1 MKHSLSFILGS
12 LWLTGCAAV
21 GPNYE
26 TPEPLLPEQ
35 FIGATTNPPESE
47 ASTPTPIENVAWW
60 EALGDPILTKY
71 VNHAVRQNLDLQVA
85 AARVREAR
93 ALRGVAASKFYPD
106 VTVGGD
112 IREIRSSE
120 NGQVNLGKLNDL
132 GFADVETSL
141 YQVGFDAQ
149 WEIDIFGGTRRSVES
164 ADAQLGATAEVQ
176 HDILLTVV
184 AEVARNYTELRGAQ
198 RRLEIAEKNIRI
210 QSDTLLLVS
219 NKNRVGIVPELDVQQ
234 ARTQL
239 KTSESRVPGLRA
251 SIQSAAFRLA
261 VLTGRQPS
269 ALLDELLVSRP
280 IPAPP
285 DMVPVGLPSELLRRR
300 PDIRQAERKL
310 HAATADIG
318 VVTADLYPRFFLT
331 GAAGFE
337 SVSFSD
343 LFDAKSGVFSIGPS
357 IRWPLFQGG
366 RIRSNIHASE
376 ARRDASYA
384 QFQHTVLI
392 AVEDVERSLIRYA
405 EEQLEQK
412 SLSQA
417 VTAGQRTVELASVLY
432 DKGLVDFLT
441 VLDAERTLRD
451 VEDQLVLS
459 ETAVTLNVIAL
470 YKALGGG
477 WNAQVPDV

>member
-1 MKHSLSFILGS
+1 MKRSLSFILGS

-26 TPEPLLPEQ
+26 APDVLLPER
-35 FIGATTNPPESE
+35 FIGAAAQPPESDS
-47 ASTPTPIENVAWW
+47 ATPTPIENLAWW
-60 EALGDPILTKY
+60 AALGDPLLTKY

-106 VTVGGD
+106 VTVGGAF
-112 IREIRSSE
+112 RELQASE
-120 NGQVNLGKLNDL
+120 NGQVNLGRLNDL

-164 ADAQLGATAEVQ
+164 ADARLDATAELQ
-176 HDILLTVV
+176 HDTLLTVV

-198 RRLEIAEKNIRI
+198 RRLEIAEKNIQI
-210 QSDTLLLVS
+210 QSDTLQLVS

-239 KTSESRVPGLRA
+239 KMTESRVPGLRA

-261 VLTGRQPS
+261 VLTGRQPA

-280 IPAPP
+280 IPAAT
-285 DMVPVGLPSELLRRR
+285 DMVPLGLPSELLRRR
-300 PDIRQAERKL
+300 PDVRLAERQL

-318 VVTADLYPRFFLT
+318 VATADLYPRFFLT

-337 SVSFSD
+337 SVSFAE
-343 LFDAKSGVFSIGPS
+343 LFDARSSTFSIGPS
-357 IRWPLFQGG
+357 IRWPILQGG
-366 RIRSNIHASE
+366 RIRSNIHAAE

-384 QFQHTVLI
+384 QFQQAVLI
-392 AVEDVERSLIRYA
+392 AVEDVERALIRYA
-405 EEQLEQK
+405 EEQLEQRK
-412 SLSQA
+412 LAQA

-451 VEDQLVLS
+451 VEDQLILS
-459 ETAVTLNVIAL
+459 ETAVTINVIAL

-477 WNAQVPDV
+477 WSAHDLDV